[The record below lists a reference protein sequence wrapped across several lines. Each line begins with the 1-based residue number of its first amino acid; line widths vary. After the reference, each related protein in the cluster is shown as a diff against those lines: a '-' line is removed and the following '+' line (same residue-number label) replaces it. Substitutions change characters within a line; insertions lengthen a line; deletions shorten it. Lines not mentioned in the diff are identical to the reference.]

1 MRLILKYYIYVFF
14 RNFSPKRWKIK
25 GPDYD
30 LILEQHANETIK
42 EMITQP
48 KFNLVSRLTTGLA
61 TSTSGRSRCSEKSY
75 VEACL

>member
-42 EMITQP
+42 EMIT
-48 KFNLVSRLTTGLA
+48 
-61 TSTSGRSRCSEKSY
+61 
-75 VEACL
+75 